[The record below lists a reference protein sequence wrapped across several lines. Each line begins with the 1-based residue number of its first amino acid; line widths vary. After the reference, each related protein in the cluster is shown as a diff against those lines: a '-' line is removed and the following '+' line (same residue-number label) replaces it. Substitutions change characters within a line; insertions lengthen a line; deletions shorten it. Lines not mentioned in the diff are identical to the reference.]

1 MIYENLD
8 KFSAAESDYH
18 RKDPGQQESLL
29 PDFSDVTV
37 KLSEIATVMSKFE
50 KEKSNPLYKN
60 ISGRFVDID

>member
-1 MIYENLD
+1 
-8 KFSAAESDYH
+8 
-18 RKDPGQQESLL
+18 L

-37 KLSEIATVMSKFE
+37 KLSEIANVMSNFE